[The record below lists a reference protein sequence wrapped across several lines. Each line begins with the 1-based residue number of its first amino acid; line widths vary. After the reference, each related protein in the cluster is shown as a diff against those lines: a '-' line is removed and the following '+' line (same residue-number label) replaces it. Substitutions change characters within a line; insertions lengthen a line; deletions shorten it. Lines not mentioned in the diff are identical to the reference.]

1 MILGGFNEKKLTKY
15 KFFKIL
21 ELVSGSYG
29 YRLFLNYINFQEKL
43 MKKILAF
50 AVAAVVAVAMAS
62 ADPLIVGHGYFG
74 VGLGSTV
81 TNPDGTALY
90 SGSESCKWEFAS
102 NLDLGV
108 GVGLNIPFG
117 GYFGVQPGVDF
128 CVNNVG
134 YSYHR
139 ATSLESTTVERTYSY
154 LSLDVPILLTAKLN
168 KFNFALGPYVSFVL
182 GDNIT
187 DSNKISETV
196 GGSSWAQ
203 DHTGDRADKVLHSWG
218 SVGLAVGIGYEQ
230 RLGMGMLVIG
240 GRYMLDFIP
249 IEIQHVES
257 GNRVTDYKFNR
268 RELAID
274 VGYKIPLSF

>member
-1 MILGGFNEKKLTKY
+1 
-15 KFFKIL
+15 
-21 ELVSGSYG
+21 
-29 YRLFLNYINFQEKL
+29 

-50 AVAAVVAVAMAS
+50 AVAAVAAVAMAS

-81 TNPDGTALY
+81 TNADGSKLA
-90 SGSESCKWEFAS
+90 GANDWEFAS

-134 YSYHR
+134 Y
-139 ATSLESTTVERTYSY
+139 TNTVTTDLIVHTTTKTTHTYSY
-154 LSLDVPILLTAKLN
+154 LSLDIPVLLTAKVN

-182 GDNIT
+182 GEKLT
-187 DSNKISETV
+187 EPRKTV
-196 GGSSWAQ
+196 VTGGSGSGTTETKYE
-203 DHTGDRADKVLHSWG
+203 HLHSWG
-218 SVGLAVGIGYEQ
+218 SVGLAVGMGYEQ

-249 IEIQHVES
+249 IEIQHTNSS
-257 GNRVTDYKFNR
+257 GDRVTDYKFNR

>member
-1 MILGGFNEKKLTKY
+1 MVKIGNSVHFPLCPRYTYTKTLKTPGKPDKLP
-15 KFFKIL
+15 
-21 ELVSGSYG
+21 
-29 YRLFLNYINFQEKL
+29 N
-43 MKKILAF
+43 
-50 AVAAVVAVAMAS
+50 
-62 ADPLIVGHGYFG
+62 D
-74 VGLGSTV
+74 
-81 TNPDGTALY
+81 
-90 SGSESCKWEFAS
+90 WEFAS

-134 YSYHR
+134 Y
-139 ATSLESTTVERTYSY
+139 TNTTTLLSTTTKTTHTYSY
-154 LSLDVPILLTAKLN
+154 LSLDIPVLLTAKVN

-196 GGSSWAQ
+196 GSSTYTQ
-203 DHTGDRADKVLHSWG
+203 NHTGDSADKVLHSWG

-249 IEIQHVES
+249 IEVQHTNSS
-257 GNRVTDYKFNR
+257 GDRVTDFKFNR